1 MLDHELRTTRGFNG
15 HSIRSEPE
23 LYDENRRES
32 QSRAHAH
39 NAGEPSE
46 VVEQLAKHSAT
57 DQATEEITSKV
68 GAAGNSAVC
77 SRRLSDK
84 AGGTSLRKEGAD
96 PYQHHPGE
104 NVRKVR

>member
-15 HSIRSEPE
+15 HSNRSEPE

-32 QSRAHAH
+32 QSRAYAH

-68 GAAGNSAVC
+68 GAAGNPAVC
-77 SRRLSDK
+77 SRRLPDK
-84 AGGTSLRKEGAD
+84 AGGTGLCKESAD
-96 PYQHHPGE
+96 PDQHHPGKHI
-104 NVRKVR
+104 RKV